1 MVKWDYKE
9 TDYEPIDYS
18 ILPVGSYRVRIEQ
31 VIEKKFSSGN
41 EGFEIV
47 LDVSGSN
54 SKLWYYLVLLP
65 DNPKQTNQRLGL
77 FFDCFGIAD
86 KNVGTGQQWL
96 GKIGAVRVKH
106 EAYKD
111 NMTAKVQ
118 YLITKDK
125 QNELPAWVE
134 PSNSTSNSATNTT
147 SAAKAELP
155 GLPDDGFVPHND
167 DDVVLPF

>member
-1 MVKWDYKE
+1 MAKWNYNEK
-9 TDYEPIDYS
+9 DYEPTDYS
-18 ILPVGSYRVRIEQ
+18 ILPVGNHRVRISE
-31 VIEKKFSSGN
+31 VIEKTFSSGN

-47 LDVSGSN
+47 LDVSGYN

-65 DNPKQTNQRLGL
+65 DNPKQTNQRLGA

-86 KNVGTGQQWL
+86 KTVNTGQQWL

-118 YLITKDK
+118 YLIAKARQDD
-125 QNELPAWVE
+125 LPAWVE
-134 PSNSTSNSATNTT
+134 PSNSVVNDIPP
-147 SAAKAELP
+147 AANIP
-155 GLPDDGFVPHND
+155 GLPEEQANQGFKPAPND
-167 DDVVLPF
+167 LGLPF